1 MILRTCCYRVV
12 GGAGRGIGVSG
23 GVRGV
28 DLGRCAR
35 RGGKRGAMNARRGR
49 SREAAVGGRSPP
61 GASPASPAPR
71 SRTCERFHSASR
83 SAAATCE
90 LRRRTGRKDGQA
102 LSSSSWPRGLAEIGL
117 VAGKRAV
124 GGAATSIG
132 SSEHRGSRGDIAWK
146 VRALTLLLQSR
157 LVGLLVRHG
166 RSRGKRRY
174 AFLALCQVSRSWA
187 TTKLPRRA
195 DDFRRTVIFVFG
207 LTEMPVRV
215 T

>member
-12 GGAGRGIGVSG
+12 GGGGAGDRGQRRGPGGGSRTMRAARREKGRDECAAGAFAGSG
-23 GVRGV
+23 G
-28 DLGRCAR
+28 GRA
-35 RGGKRGAMNARRGR
+35 
-49 SREAAVGGRSPP
+49 RSPP

-71 SRTCERFHSASR
+71 SRTCARFHSASR

-132 SSEHRGSRGDIAWK
+132 SSERRGSREDIAWK

-166 RSRGKRRY
+166 RSQGKRRY
-174 AFLALCQVSRSWA
+174 AFLALCHMSGRWA
-187 TTKLPRRA
+187 TRA
-195 DDFRRTVIFVFG
+195 D
-207 LTEMPVRV
+207 
-215 T
+215 

>member
-1 MILRTCCYRVV
+1 MRAARREKGRDECAA
-12 GGAGRGIGVSG
+12 GAFAGSG
-23 GVRGV
+23 G
-28 DLGRCAR
+28 GRA
-35 RGGKRGAMNARRGR
+35 
-49 SREAAVGGRSPP
+49 RSPP

-71 SRTCERFHSASR
+71 SRTCARFHSASR

-132 SSEHRGSRGDIAWK
+132 SSERRGSREDIAWK

-166 RSRGKRRY
+166 RSQGKRRY
-174 AFLALCQVSRSWA
+174 FPCSLPSELELGHQGLRFPLNREPALCF
-187 TTKLPRRA
+187 
-195 DDFRRTVIFVFG
+195 DFG
-207 LTEMPVRV
+207 LTEMPVRRNLKNWLV
-215 T
+215 VFQLRRFVRRY